1 MATANFKTPIY
12 SSRNEGE
19 SKTYILDDVIT
30 KDFSGPYIYQFQ
42 DEVVPKGFNI
52 FVDRETLKDV
62 LLVPSGFDNY
72 ILSIGTYNENK
83 EFAVAT
89 TNVILE
95 PSPFE
100 DALQSFLEN
109 PNLQQNLSTTK
120 NDWAKIINRGTNE
133 KVDDGIKYPGGDVVK
148 PL

>member
-1 MATANFKTPIY
+1 MATANFNTPIY

-19 SKTYILDDVIT
+19 FKTYILDDVIT

-42 DEVVPKGFNI
+42 DEVVPEGFNI
-52 FVDRETLKDV
+52 FVDKETLKDV

-95 PSPFE
+95 PSPFD
-100 DALQSFLEN
+100 DALQSFLAN
-109 PNLQQNLSTTK
+109 PNLQQNLSSAK
-120 NDWAKIINRGTNE
+120 NDWTNIINRNANE
-133 KVDDGIKYPGGDVVK
+133 KLDDVIK